1 MDPHSPNPDDLSEIE
16 RRLSV
21 WRPNAEGLNRDAML
35 YAAGLAAGKGGH
47 GRLLWP
53 ALCSLLAVCAAVL
66 GAWGL
71 NERAECQFLIGRLH
85 EPTSSA
91 PASPTN
97 ALAAAPHSAF
107 VASPD
112 GYLNLRR
119 QLEQDPGRWLASREF
134 KGPTAIGPAPPEPAI
149 LRASQFEA
157 LFNQ

>member
-21 WRPNAEGLNRDAML
+21 WRPNAEGLNREAML
-35 YAAGLAAGKGGH
+35 YAAGLAAAKPGR

-53 ALCSLLAVCAAVL
+53 ALCSLLAVIAVSL

-71 NERAECQFLIGRLH
+71 NERAERQFLIGRLH
-85 EPTSSA
+85 EGTPPA
-91 PASPTN
+91 AASPTN
-97 ALAAAPHSAF
+97 ALAVAPHSAF

-119 QLEQDPGRWLASREF
+119 QLEQDPGRWLASREST
-134 KGPTAIGPAPPEPAI
+134 GPMAIGPAPPEPEI

>member
-1 MDPHSPNPDDLSEIE
+1 MDPHSPNPDDLSRIE

-21 WRPNAEGLNRDAML
+21 WRPSAEGLNRDAML
-35 YAAGLAAGKGGH
+35 YAAGLAAGKTGR

-53 ALCSLLAVCAAVL
+53 ALCSLLAVVAAAI

-71 NERAECQFLIGRLH
+71 NERAERQFLIGLLH
-85 EPTSSA
+85 ERTA
-91 PASPTN
+91 PAAATPTN
-97 ALAAAPHSAF
+97 ALVAAPHSAS

-112 GYLNLRR
+112 SYLNLRR

-134 KGPTAIGPAPPEPAI
+134 TGPTAIGPAPPEPAI
-149 LRASQFEA
+149 LTASQFEA

>member
-21 WRPNAEGLNRDAML
+21 WRPSAEGLNRDAML
-35 YAAGLAAGKGGH
+35 YAAGLAAGKAGR

-53 ALCSLLAVCAAVL
+53 TLCSLLAVFAAAL

-71 NERAECQFLIGRLH
+71 NERAECRFLVSRLH
-85 EPTSSA
+85 ERTPSSA
-91 PASPTN
+91 ASPTN
-97 ALAAAPHSAF
+97 ALVAAPHSAF

-112 GYLNLRR
+112 SYLNLRR
-119 QLEQDPGRWLASREF
+119 QLEQDPGRWLASRDST
-134 KGPTAIGPAPPEPAI
+134 GPAAIGPAPPEPAI